1 MQREVLP
8 PPGTALPPRA
18 ALPHGCDTS
27 SHMRP
32 ELAAPGCI
40 TLGHLPNKNKL
51 PPTPPNP
58 NTCTVLPECCHTTA
72 TTILPSAD
80 CLPAPSFPM
89 LPNAAGTAHGA
100 SFLNP
105 REFLPFFP
113 SCCQLAGAP
122 WPPAWLLPPMARW
135 RPTHPPPGLRL
146 IRPNHPASW
155 QHDGKKGR
163 SPPTTLPPGRP
174 TKPTWP
180 RLAAATGSGVSSLN
194 ISPTGRPSS
203 SSITAKA
210 MVEGKEGRR
219 SCRAG
224 QGPGRKHTDQQQQ
237 EGV

>member
-51 PPTPPNP
+51 PPTPPHP

-72 TTILPSAD
+72 ATILPSAA
-80 CLPAPSFPM
+80 CLPTPSFPM

-113 SCCQLAGAP
+113 SCCQLAG
-122 WPPAWLLPPMARW
+122 PPCLQLGCCHRWLAGDP
-135 RPTHPPPGLRL
+135 PTHPQ
-146 IRPNHPASW
+146 ASA
-155 QHDGKKGR
+155 
-163 SPPTTLPPGRP
+163 SSAPTTLPAGSMTERKEEAPQPPCHLAGPPSPPGRG
-174 TKPTWP
+174 WP
-180 RLAAATGSGVSSLN
+180 PPPAPA
-194 ISPTGRPSS
+194 
-203 SSITAKA
+203 
-210 MVEGKEGRR
+210 
-219 SCRAG
+219 
-224 QGPGRKHTDQQQQ
+224 
-237 EGV
+237 